1 MPAWWPRCRGCGANI
16 ETGRT
21 RCAYCDR
28 VIPWREIVDAL
39 PPGTVVLWADGMVA
53 AILSE

>member
-28 VIPWREIVDAL
+28 AIPWREIVDAL
-39 PPGTVVLWADGMVA
+39 PPGAVVLWADGMVA